1 MDANAVDDDDDD
13 DDDDKRWM
21 MDDDA
26 GVNEIGRQ
34 RSNFT

>member
-21 MDDDA
+21 MEDET